1 MLRKSVVGFM
11 VKERGVYKT
20 IGSGT
25 FVFHDGR
32 LLIVSAAH
40 VFEDLIGKGS
50 VFLHVNSVSKMFRLV
65 SFEVILS
72 NMDYVHGVRVEDT
85 LDLGAM
91 IAPDW
96 VVDQCNGHISMVE
109 EDLIE
114 CDGNKESVQ
123 FYQAIG
129 YPGIKNDRLA
139 RSAARTKKLFSPEIL
154 IYSGG
159 AKKASSVPDKKFCDE
174 HHVIF
179 EWNDKRNYDDNGRMV
194 NVPEP
199 AGISGGLIQG
209 CFDYLPHSNGFYPT
223 CAAGIVTEK
232 NTSEKSMSGT
242 RFSTVYDWLRLHN
255 KILK

>member
-1 MLRKSVVGFM
+1 MLRKAVVGFM

-25 FVFHDGR
+25 FVFHEGR

-50 VFLHVNSVSKMFRLV
+50 VFLHVNSVSKMFELV
-65 SFEVILS
+65 SFKAMLS
-72 NMDYVHGVRVEDT
+72 NMDYVNGFRVEDT
-85 LDLGAM
+85 LDIGAM
-91 IAPDW
+91 IVPNW

-114 CDGNKESVQ
+114 CEGSRGSVR

-129 YPGIKNDRLA
+129 YPGKKNDRLA
-139 RSAARTKKLFSPEIL
+139 ESAARTKKLFSPEIL

-159 AKKASSVPDKKFCDE
+159 GKKASSVPDKVYCDE
-174 HHVIF
+174 HNVIF
-179 EWNDKRNYDDNGRMV
+179 EWNDKRNYDDNKRMV
-194 NVPEP
+194 NVPDP

-209 CFDYLPHSNGFYPT
+209 CFDYLRHSNGFYPT

-232 NTSEKSMSGT
+232 NTSEKSMTGT
-242 RFSTVYDWLRLHN
+242 RFSTIYEWLRLHN

>member
-1 MLRKSVVGFM
+1 MLRKAVVGFM
-11 VKERGVYKT
+11 VKLRGVYKT

-25 FVFHDGR
+25 FVFYDGR

-40 VFEDLIGKGS
+40 VFEDLIGKGA
-50 VFLHVNSVSKMFRLV
+50 VFLHVKSVSKMFKLD

-72 NMDYVHGVRVEDT
+72 NIDHAHGLRVDDT

-91 IAPDW
+91 IVPDW
-96 VVDQCNGHISMVE
+96 VLDHCNGHISMVE

-114 CDGNKESVQ
+114 GESEREMVR

-129 YPGIKNDRLA
+129 YPGKKNDKLA
-139 RSAARTKKLFSPEIL
+139 ESAARAKKLFSPEIL
-154 IYSGG
+154 VYSGG
-159 AKKASSVPDKKFCDE
+159 AKKASSVPDKDCHDK
-174 HHVIF
+174 HRVIF
-179 EWNDKRNYDDNGRMV
+179 EWNDKRNYDDNGKMV
-194 NVPEP
+194 NVPDP

-209 CFDYLPHSNGFYPT
+209 CFDYLPHSNGLYPT

-232 NTSEKSMSGT
+232 NSSEKSMTGT

-255 KILK
+255 RMLK